1 MLLITAACF
10 ENAPAVAVSPEE
22 GRKIVASTPDL
33 FLIDV
38 RKPELFAQKH
48 YPDAVNIPVSELG
61 SQIYTIPANRPILM
75 YCRSGNSVKTA
86 YAILKKLRPE
96 LLKSVRYIRLCFS
109 LPVRLNKARRSLR
122 TAPLPFAARPEHG
135 FARPIV
141 QFYLYEIPDL
151 SHIVPLFDL
160 TFQ

>member
-1 MLLITAACF
+1 MKKIFLCLMLLITAACF

-48 YPDAVNIPVSELG
+48 YPDAVNIPVSEMG

-96 LLKSVRYIRLCFS
+96 LLKNVRYIDG
-109 LPVRLNKARRSLR
+109 
-122 TAPLPFAARPEHG
+122 T
-135 FARPIV
+135 
-141 QFYLYEIPDL
+141 
-151 SHIVPLFDL
+151 PLF
-160 TFQ
+160 

>member
-48 YPDAVNIPVSELG
+48 YPDAVNRKIH
-61 SQIYTIPANRPILM
+61 QF
-75 YCRSGNSVKTA
+75 
-86 YAILKKLRPE
+86 
-96 LLKSVRYIRLCFS
+96 FS
-109 LPVRLNKARRSLR
+109 
-122 TAPLPFAARPEHG
+122 
-135 FARPIV
+135 
-141 QFYLYEIPDL
+141 
-151 SHIVPLFDL
+151 
-160 TFQ
+160 